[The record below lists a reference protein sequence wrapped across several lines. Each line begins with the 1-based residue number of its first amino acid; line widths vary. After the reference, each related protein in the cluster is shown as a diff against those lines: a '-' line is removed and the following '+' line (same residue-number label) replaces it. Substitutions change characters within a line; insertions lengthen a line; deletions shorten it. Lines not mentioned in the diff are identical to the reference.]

1 MSPVAVSADRRFHRA
16 HVKPARRRGVWR
28 AVVIAA
34 IKYGVALVLVLWAV
48 VNMATYLS
56 TSPRLQVDHIKTSG
70 NQRVSAD
77 TIRSMLDGLRGENIL
92 FADLEQWRTTLLRS
106 PWVRDVSLRRSLP
119 STVEVLVHERTPIA
133 IGRIGSRLF
142 LVDERG
148 ASIDEYGPQYAGL
161 DLPIVDGLTTGKDLA
176 MDDARAALAARVIV
190 AIRQKPSIADK
201 LSQVDVSDLHNA
213 TVLLNNDAAQLRVG
227 ETRFLERLESY
238 LSLSATL
245 HQRVPN
251 IDYVDLR
258 FDGRVYVKPVG
269 KTERVSAPVGAN
281 PKKISRVA
289 DAQRR

>member
-16 HVKPARRRGVWR
+16 HVKPSRRRGVWR
-28 AVVIAA
+28 GVIIAA
-34 IKYGVALVLVLWAV
+34 VKYGVALLLVLTAL
-48 VNMATYLS
+48 MKAGTFLS
-56 TSPRLQVDHIKTSG
+56 TSTRFKVDHIRTSG
-70 NQRVSAD
+70 NQRVSSD
-77 TIRSMLDGLRGENIL
+77 TVRAMLSGLRGENIL
-92 FADLEQWRTTLLRS
+92 FADLERWRTTLLES

-133 IGRIGSRLF
+133 IGRVGGRLF

-148 ASIDEYGPQYAGL
+148 ASIDEYGPQYVGL
-161 DLPIVDGLTTGKDLA
+161 DLPIVDGLASGKGDT
-176 MDDARAALAARVIV
+176 MDQERAAMAARLIV
-190 AIRQKPSIADK
+190 AIRQKPAIADK
-201 LSQVDVSDLHNA
+201 LSQVDVTDLHNA

-227 ETRFLERLESY
+227 DTRFLERLESY

-258 FDGRVYVKPVG
+258 FDGRVYVKPAG
-269 KTERVSAPVGAN
+269 KAEKVAASSGAV
-281 PKKISRVA
+281 PKISRVA

>member
-28 AVVIAA
+28 GVIIAA
-34 IKYGVALVLVLWAV
+34 VKYGVALLLVLTAL
-48 VNMATYLS
+48 MKAGTFLS
-56 TSPRLQVDHIKTSG
+56 TSPRFKVDHISTSG
-70 NQRVSAD
+70 NQRVSSD
-77 TIRSMLDGLRGENIL
+77 TVRAMLSGLRGENIL
-92 FADLEQWRTTLLRS
+92 FADLERWRTTLLES
-106 PWVRDVSLRRSLP
+106 PWVRDVSFRRSLP

-133 IGRIGSRLF
+133 IGRVGGRLF

-148 ASIDEYGPQYAGL
+148 ASIDEYGPQYVGL
-161 DLPIVDGLTTGKDLA
+161 DLPIVDGLASGKGDT
-176 MDDARAALAARVIV
+176 MDQERAALAARLIV
-190 AIRQKPSIADK
+190 AIRQKPAIADK
-201 LSQVDVSDLHNA
+201 LSQVDVTDLHNA

-227 ETRFLERLESY
+227 DTRFLERIESY

-258 FDGRVYVKPVG
+258 FDGRVYVKPAG
-269 KTERVSAPVGAN
+269 KAEKVAASSGAVQ
-281 PKKISRVA
+281 KISRVA

>member
-28 AVVIAA
+28 GVIIASV
-34 IKYGVALVLVLWAV
+34 KYGVALLLVFTALMKAG
-48 VNMATYLS
+48 TFLS
-56 TSPRLQVDHIKTSG
+56 TSPQFKVDHISTSG
-70 NQRVSAD
+70 NQRVSSD
-77 TIRSMLDGLRGENIL
+77 TVRAMLSGLRGENIL
-92 FADLEQWRTTLLRS
+92 FADLERWRTTLLES
-106 PWVRDVSLRRSLP
+106 PWVRDVSFRRSLP

-133 IGRIGSRLF
+133 IGRVGGRLF

-161 DLPIVDGLTTGKDLA
+161 DLPIVDGLASGKGDT
-176 MDDARAALAARVIV
+176 MDQERAALAARLIV
-190 AIRQKPSIADK
+190 AIQQKPAVADK
-201 LSQVDVSDLHNA
+201 LSQVDVTDLHNA
-213 TVLLNNDAAQLRVG
+213 TVLLNHDAAQLRVG
-227 ETRFLERLESY
+227 DTRFLERLESY

-258 FDGRVYVKPVG
+258 FDGRVYVKPAG
-269 KTERVSAPVGAN
+269 KAEKVAASSGAV
-281 PKKISRVA
+281 PKISRVA

>member
-161 DLPIVDGLTTGKDLA
+161 DLPIVDGLTTGKDHA

-269 KTERVSAPVGAN
+269 KTEKVSAPVGAN

>member
-28 AVVIAA
+28 GDVIAA
-34 IKYGVALVLVLWAV
+34 VKYGVALLLLLTAV
-48 VNMATYLS
+48 VKVATFVS
-56 TSPRLQVDHIKTSG
+56 TSPRFKVDHISTSG
-70 NQRVSAD
+70 NQRVSSD
-77 TIRSMLDGLRGENIL
+77 TVRAMLSGLRGENIL
-92 FADLEQWRTTLLRS
+92 FADLERWRTTLLES
-106 PWVRDVSLRRSLP
+106 PWVRDVSFRRSLP

-133 IGRIGSRLF
+133 IGRVGSRLF

-148 ASIDEYGPQYAGL
+148 ASIDEYGPQYVGL
-161 DLPIVDGLTTGKDLA
+161 DLPIVDGLASGKGDT
-176 MDDARAALAARVIV
+176 MDQERAAMAARLIV
-190 AIRQKPSIADK
+190 AIRQKPAIADK
-201 LSQVDVSDLHNA
+201 LSQVDVTDLHNA
-213 TVLLNNDAAQLRVG
+213 TVLLNHDAAQLRIG

-258 FDGRVYVKPVG
+258 FDGRVYVKPAEKAEKVAA
-269 KTERVSAPVGAN
+269 SSGAV
-281 PKKISRVA
+281 PKISRVA

>member
-161 DLPIVDGLTTGKDLA
+161 DLPIVDGLTTGKDHA

-269 KTERVSAPVGAN
+269 KTEKVAAPVGAN